1 MSESETPA
9 SPTIYTPTT
18 TAAPS
23 VIGEKP
29 HAKLS
34 LAVRKNGMTV
44 LPKLDTTIRLGSKKA
59 NERLIGNTS
68 T

>member
-1 MSESETPA
+1 M
-9 SPTIYTPTT
+9 TINTPTT

-23 VIGEKP
+23 VVSEKP

-34 LAVRKNGMTV
+34 LAVRKNGMTF
-44 LPKLDTTIRLGSKKA
+44 LPKLDTNMRHKPQQVA
-59 NERLIGNTS
+59 NARLIGNHS